1 MAFIVRLGRK
11 HPGIPANQALV
22 RFLKVEQSQ
31 AEPIDRA
38 GRRSSHPVI
47 DHQPTSRSLDRGR
60 RHANF
65 VGVPPG
71 ATTGFQHKLVTSPVP
86 QIGRVRDP
94 DVSAEWRHGPMD
106 QGPESIDP
114 SRQKSCV
121 LVVGRHDDTKSL
133 EAPKILRERQR
144 DARTTAGVR
153 SISHRIF
160 LEFRNVGDAWIF
172 NAP

>member
-1 MAFIVRLGRK
+1 
-11 HPGIPANQALV
+11 
-22 RFLKVEQSQ
+22 
-31 AEPIDRA
+31 
-38 GRRSSHPVI
+38 I

-144 DARTTAGVR
+144 DARTDRKSTRLNSSHVA
-153 SISHRIF
+153 ISYA
-160 LEFRNVGDAWIF
+160 V
-172 NAP
+172 